1 MNITVKQKQTH
12 EKRHV
17 PAFSLIKMI
26 KLRFL
31 KRRSREYMYRF
42 LLNKAW
48 AAAICIIAE
57 LDFHAHAHFI
67 YTNSNNVPATIKPS
81 PAAAFLESFS

>member
-1 MNITVKQKQTH
+1 
-12 EKRHV
+12 
-17 PAFSLIKMI
+17 
-26 KLRFL
+26 
-31 KRRSREYMYRF
+31 MYRF

-48 AAAICIIAE
+48 VAAGRNIAE